1 MVVKKR
7 QWMLLAITFSAG
19 LLLLAGGILIAV
31 KLLLSPGNAS
41 GTAAAAYASGDSTIA
56 IDKKDSSPFDLEYQQ
71 AIQSQLDAL
80 KSQTEFTLS
89 SPLAVTDPFGT
100 NTLSVYLYFQSD
112 EPGFL
117 TYTITSEEAPDFTRT
132 AYCAQENGTTEHEYQ
147 LIGLTPGCTN
157 AILLQLINADGTVIE
172 QAELTVDAPDLLTE
186 AAEKLDKTETGSS
199 GMLADGLYFMLGS
212 DNISATPVYDNDGY
226 IRSEIILDSYRTDRI
241 EFRDGQMFYPVRD
254 DCIAAVS
261 RLGKAEALYELPGY
275 EMHHDFVLDDSGDL
289 LILVSKDG
297 EDTSEDRILRCSTAD
312 GTVTELVDFGELLPD
327 YVAACSSESTPMDWL
342 HLNSIDT
349 TDDGGLILSSRESS
363 TIIKLADYQS
373 EPRIEYLIA
382 DESIWD
388 GFSYSSLLLDK
399 KGDFSSNAGQHCA
412 IFQADESLP
421 DGQYYLTLYNNNYGA
436 MTTRPSYD
444 WSNIPGVGGAEG
456 EASMAYKYLVDE
468 NAGTY
473 ELVWSKEVVYSSIV
487 SSTQELDNGNFV
499 INSGKAQQWQECSAD
514 GETIA
519 VFPYHVNSWC
529 YRVFKFTLDGFW
541 FQ

>member
-31 KLLLSPGNAS
+31 KLLLCPGNAS

-71 AIQSQLDAL
+71 AIQSQLNAL

-186 AAEKLDKTETGSS
+186 AAEKLDKTET
-199 GMLADGLYFMLGS
+199 
-212 DNISATPVYDNDGY
+212 
-226 IRSEIILDSYRTDRI
+226 
-241 EFRDGQMFYPVRD
+241 
-254 DCIAAVS
+254 VS